1 MVAQRGA
8 LAALVI
14 RARMPG
20 VARTTLDLSRPL
32 APQAVRPRHSP
43 FADESV
49 TGHRSPC
56 FALRFLYEHV
66 GDLDGRLRKPG
77 REASSGTRPGLVAR
91 VPSASCGGTA
101 RMLAALLRAAGVP
114 TVGRHWSDT
123 IFVHLRLSRGLRLE
137 LMVVTV
143 TEVVALRYYRALA
156 DGGGDA
162 LPAEVSNRILDD
174 ERHHVPFQ
182 CRRLSTG
189 FAHTPAPAR
198 AAIGR
203 IWRALAF
210 AVAMVVAW
218 DHGPALRVLGVTRRT
233 FISDTMRLFDNAA
246 AEAMHTQ
253 RNRPPHACQSA
264 ALRGS
269 GP

>member
-1 MVAQRGA
+1 
-8 LAALVI
+8 
-14 RARMPG
+14 
-20 VARTTLDLSRPL
+20 
-32 APQAVRPRHSP
+32 
-43 FADESV
+43 
-49 TGHRSPC
+49 
-56 FALRFLYEHV
+56 
-66 GDLDGRLRKPG
+66 
-77 REASSGTRPGLVAR
+77 
-91 VPSASCGGTA
+91 
-101 RMLAALLRAAGVP
+101 
-114 TVGRHWSDT
+114 
-123 IFVHLRLSRGLRLE
+123 
-137 LMVVTV
+137 MVVTV
-143 TEVVALRYYRALA
+143 AEVVALRYYRALA

-182 CRRLSTG
+182 SRRLSTG

-218 DHGPALRVLGVTRRT
+218 NHGPALRVLGVTRRT
-233 FISDTMRLFDNAA
+233 FVSDTKRLFDNAA

-264 ALRGS
+264 VLRGS